1 MIHYAPKLTFGPHA
15 EEHKALIFEN
25 LHKQLPEP
33 AVYVILE
40 AAPPKLY
47 EIYNQPQFLNPQ
59 LQLMDREIVGFG
71 YGERDTEECVKLLVE
86 RKLAK
91 VM

>member
-1 MIHYAPKLTFGPHA
+1 MSYWKLHR
-15 EEHKALIFEN
+15 
-25 LHKQLPEP
+25 Q
-33 AVYVILE
+33 
-40 AAPPKLY
+40 LY